1 MIPADRQYTKLEA
14 VCIITADIQ
23 DGTVRSASS
32 YAKQFGWDHKRVQRF
47 MASADIINLASPAD
61 APKQSSDINTLER
74 VMPEESPEE
83 LSKVS
88 AQQTPGGRPANAL
101 EQSNNINAL
110 KRVMPGRCPEDARKT
125 PSVFIKEKKKENTSV
140 LFDQFYAVYPKRK
153 NKSAAEKAF
162 QKLNPSAQ
170 LFAKIMDALSWQTQQ
185 PEWQKNNGQFIPFPA
200 SWLNRRRW
208 EDERPTTVDTPA
220 TCTADT
226 GASADYLRKA
236 GLIA

>member
-74 VMPEESPEE
+74 AMPEESPEE

-125 PSVFIKEKKKENTSV
+125 PSVFNKEKKKKTHVFFLTSFT
-140 LFDQFYAVYPKRK
+140 LRTP
-153 NKSAAEKAF
+153 N
-162 QKLNPSAQ
+162 
-170 LFAKIMDALSWQTQQ
+170 AKTNLPQRR
-185 PEWQKNNGQFIPFPA
+185 PFGNSTLPLG
-200 SWLNRRRW
+200 SSPR
-208 EDERPTTVDTPA
+208 
-220 TCTADT
+220 
-226 GASADYLRKA
+226 
-236 GLIA
+236 